1 MTIWRDFALNVAYTH
16 TWMTYIHLIAIYLDF
31 PEILALRVPL
41 PTLVLATRGDPFF
54 TFKEVQLATSMLK
67 KIYRKARVPESL
79 QEKFYGRS
87 HKFDRPM
94 QVDAIHWLDRWLK

>member
-1 MTIWRDFALNVAYTH
+1 LPIIWISQKYWRYAYLYRLWYWQH
-16 TWMTYIHLIAIYLDF
+16 E
-31 PEILALRVPL
+31 EI
-41 PTLVLATRGDPFF
+41 PFF

-79 QEKFYGRS
+79 QEKFYRGS